1 VDLRTEFGTLY
12 EDQLFADLYSPQGR
26 PMEVAPWRLAL
37 VMVVQYIE
45 GLTDRQAAEEAR
57 RCKDWEYALS
67 LGLTDPGF
75 DFTLLHD
82 FRQRLQL
89 QGKPQAEIVLATWRE
104 ERTSGIIRIKEV
116 RQSGG
121 RGLSG
126 MMAIAPRLVVREERN
141 RHLSSLT
148 KKGGGNLA
156 E

>member
-26 PMEVAPWRLAL
+26 PVKVVPWRLAL

-45 GLTDRQAAEEAR
+45 GLTDRQAADAVR
-57 RCKDWEYALS
+57 RCMDWKYALS
-67 LGLTDPGF
+67 VGLIDPGF
-75 DFTLLHD
+75 DFTLLHN

-89 QGKPQAEIVLATWRE
+89 QGKPQAEMVLAASRE
-104 ERTSGIIRIKEV
+104 EHTIGVIQIKEG

-126 MMAIAPRLVVREERN
+126 IAATAPRLVVREERIRRLN
-141 RHLSSLT
+141 S
-148 KKGGGNLA
+148 
-156 E
+156 